1 MFFHNLKFEIKTNF
15 REKSVIIWM
24 LLFPIFL
31 GIIYKAAFGNMY
43 EEGSF
48 DAIRTAVVENEK
60 DQLFHAMV
68 DELGVSE
75 STLDKDPD
83 KLTLNDL
90 LSKLSTEVK
99 LRDEDDPP
107 FLYAT
112 YCREDEAYEML
123 ERGEV
128 TGIIFIDAAPGSGQ
142 SSDAADDPGFEDM
155 AAAMEASEQFSEDGS
170 LEGVISGAEGVAAA
184 GLSNLSMEGVM
195 DILTKETVLSLKVRN
210 NGMEQTILK
219 QFIDSY
225 MSQAG
230 MTREVING
238 GHPEDAGKV
247 MNAAVIRELSL
258 TDGNKDPFA
267 SYMYNLIATVALFG
281 MTVALHIALYSE
293 ANLSDY
299 GARRSCSATPKL
311 VTILSGL
318 AGCAVTMIVCVAVCI
333 TFEAFVL
340 RTDFGPRLP
349 LVYLTG
355 FLGAIMGVCVG
366 FFIGAIGKIS
376 YGAKIGITMAIV
388 MSLSFMSGLMISQ
401 MHAVFELYAPIVNK
415 LNPAA
420 IITDALYYLNMDAA
434 LDRYM
439 GKLLFMVIY
448 SVVFVIL
455 GFLLTRRRKYAS
467 L

>member
-1 MFFHNLKFEIKTNF
+1 MFLHNLKYEIKINF

-31 GIIYKAAFGNMY
+31 GIIYKAAFGNIY

-48 DAIRTAVVENEK
+48 DAIHTAVVENET

-75 STLDKDPD
+75 STLDKDAE

-90 LSKLSTEVK
+90 MEKLSTEVK

-112 YCREDEAYEML
+112 YCTEDEAYDML
-123 ERGEV
+123 DKGEV
-128 TGIIFIDAAPGSGQ
+128 TGIIFIDAVPGAKPSAEEGGLN
-142 SSDAADDPGFEDM
+142 DL
-155 AAAMEASEQFSEDGS
+155 AAALDASNELMEDGS
-170 LEGVISGAEGVAAA
+170 LGNAIAQAASGAA
-184 GLSNLSMEGVM
+184 GFHNLTMEGAL
-195 DILTKETVLSLKVRN
+195 DILTKETVLSLKLRK
-210 NGMEQTILK
+210 NGIEETILK
-219 QFIDSY
+219 QFVDSY
-225 MSQAG
+225 MSQAA
-230 MTREVING
+230 MTRKIVNSD
-238 GHPEDAGKV
+238 HPEDAGDV
-247 MNAAVIRELSL
+247 MNAAVIRDLSL

-281 MTVALHIALYSE
+281 MTVALHIALFSE

-299 GARRSCSATPKL
+299 GARRSCSATPKII
-311 VTILSGL
+311 TILSGL
-318 AGCAVTMIVCVAVCI
+318 AGCSITMIICVAVCT
-333 TFEAFVL
+333 TFEAVVL
-340 RTDFGPRLP
+340 GTDFGPRLP

-388 MSLSFMSGLMISQ
+388 MTLSFMSGLMISQ
-401 MHAVFELYAPIVNK
+401 MHAVFELYAPIVND

-420 IITDALYYLNMDAA
+420 IIVDALYYLNMDAT
-434 LDRYM
+434 LDRFL
-439 GKLLFMVIY
+439 GKIFFMVVY
-448 SVVFVIL
+448 SVVFVFL
-455 GFLLTRRRKYAS
+455 GFLLTRRRKYAN

>member
-1 MFFHNLKFEIKTNF
+1 MFLHNLKYEIKTNF

-31 GIIYKAAFGNMY
+31 GVIYKAAFGNIY
-43 EEGSF
+43 EEGAF
-48 DAIRTAVVENEK
+48 KAIRVAVVENES

-68 DELGVSE
+68 DELGVSD
-75 STLDKDPD
+75 STLDKDPE
-83 KLTLNDL
+83 KLTLKDL
-90 LSKLSTEVK
+90 LSKLSTEAK
-99 LRDEDDPP
+99 LKDEDAPP

-112 YCREDEAYEML
+112 YCREEEAYEML
-123 ERGEV
+123 DKGEV
-128 TGIIFIDAAPGSGQ
+128 SGIIFIDAVPGAEAGTGE
-142 SSDAADDPGFEDM
+142 DGGFEDM
-155 AAAMEASEQFSEDGS
+155 AAALDAGAEFSEDGS
-170 LEGVISGAEGVAAA
+170 ALDVISGEVIEAAS
-184 GLSNLSMEGVM
+184 GFSNLSMEGALN
-195 DILTKETVLSLKVRN
+195 ILTKETVLSLKIKN

-225 MSQAG
+225 MSQTG
-230 MTREVING
+230 MTRRIVG
-238 GHPEDAGKV
+238 SGHPEDAGKV
-247 MNAAVIRELSL
+247 MNVAAIRELTL

-281 MTVALHIALYSE
+281 MTVALHIALFSE

-299 GARRSCSATPKL
+299 GARRSCSPTPKL

-318 AGCAVTMIVCVAVCI
+318 AGCFVTMIVCVAVCI

-349 LVYLTG
+349 LVYLAG
-355 FLGAIMGVCVG
+355 FSGAVMGVCVG

-376 YGAKIGITMAIV
+376 YGTKIGITMAIV
-388 MSLSFMSGLMISQ
+388 MSLSFMSGLMISR
-401 MHAVFELYAPIVNK
+401 MHAVFELYAPIVND

-420 IITDALYYLNMDAA
+420 IIADALYYLNMDAT
-434 LDRYM
+434 LDRFY
-439 GKLLFMVIY
+439 GKLIAMEIY
-448 SVVFVIL
+448 SIVTVFL
-455 GFLLTRRRKYAS
+455 GFLMTRRKTYAS

>member
-1 MFFHNLKFEIKTNF
+1 MFLHNLKYEIKMNF
-15 REKSVIIWM
+15 REKAVIIWM
-24 LLFPIFL
+24 LLFPLFL
-31 GIIYKAAFGNMY
+31 GVIYKAAFGNIY

-75 STLDKDPD
+75 STLDKNSG
-83 KLTLNDL
+83 KLTLSDL

-112 YCREDEAYEML
+112 YCPEDEAYEML
-123 ERGEV
+123 DKGEV
-128 TGIIFIDAAPGSGQ
+128 SGIIFIDAAPGTEKGA
-142 SSDAADDPGFEDM
+142 DAADDPGFEDM
-155 AAAMEASEQFSEDGS
+155 AAAMEASEQLSKDGS
-170 LEGVISGAEGVAAA
+170 LEGAISEEAGGAA
-184 GLSNLSMEGVM
+184 GFGNLSIEGVM

-210 NGMEQTILK
+210 NGIEQTILK

-225 MSQAG
+225 MSQAS
-230 MTREVING
+230 MAREVING

-281 MTVALHIALYSE
+281 MTVALHIALNSE

-318 AGCAVTMIVCVAVCI
+318 AGCSVTMIVCVAVCI

-340 RTDFGPRLP
+340 GTDFGPRLP

-355 FLGAIMGVCVG
+355 FMGAFMGVCAG
-366 FFIGAIGKIS
+366 FFLGAIGKIS

-420 IITDALYYLNMDAA
+420 IITDALYYLNMDAT
-434 LDRYM
+434 LDRYI
-439 GKLLFMVIY
+439 GKLVFMVIY
-448 SVVFVIL
+448 SVVFVFL

>member
-1 MFFHNLKFEIKTNF
+1 MFLHNLKYEIKTNF
-15 REKSVIIWM
+15 REKAVIIWM
-24 LLFPIFL
+24 LLFPLFL
-31 GIIYKAAFGNMY
+31 GVIYKAAFGNIY

-75 STLDKDPD
+75 STLDKNSGT
-83 KLTLNDL
+83 LTLSDL

-112 YCREDEAYEML
+112 YCPEDEAYEML
-123 ERGEV
+123 DKGEV
-128 TGIIFIDAAPGSGQ
+128 SGIIFIDAAPGTERGA
-142 SSDAADDPGFEDM
+142 DAADDPGFEDM
-155 AAAMEASEQFSEDGS
+155 AAGFG
-170 LEGVISGAEGVAAA
+170 
-184 GLSNLSMEGVM
+184 NLSIEGVM

-210 NGMEQTILK
+210 NGIEQTILK
-219 QFIDSY
+219 QIIDSY
-225 MSQAG
+225 MSQAS
-230 MTREVING
+230 MAREVING

-281 MTVALHIALYSE
+281 MTVALHIALNSE

-318 AGCAVTMIVCVAVCI
+318 AGCSVTMIVCVAVCI

-340 RTDFGPRLP
+340 GTDFGPRLP

-355 FLGAIMGVCVG
+355 FMGAFMGVCAG
-366 FFIGAIGKIS
+366 FFLGAIGKIS

-420 IITDALYYLNMDAA
+420 IITDALYYLNMDAT
-434 LDRYM
+434 LDRYI

-448 SVVFVIL
+448 SVVFVFL